1 MPSHR
6 HPEHDLGAIV
16 LVGGHSTRM
25 GTAKALLDWHGSA
38 MARRVSGILARIA
51 SPVVVVHEAGQ
62 ALPDLP
68 GTELVVDA
76 APGRGPLEG
85 MAAGMRALDGR
96 RRCAFVSGTDVPL
109 LHPAFV
115 SALAASL
122 DGHRIVTPVADGR
135 GHPLSSVYRIEVLP
149 QIETLLAGDRLRAT
163 GLLDSAGVLRLD
175 ASGLAHPESLLNV
188 NTPQEYADA
197 LAEPEPEVTLH
208 APGAEDGRRVRAA
221 TVGRMAVAMPDLAT
235 VLADGV
241 LSLNGEPIAADPG
254 TPLVEG
260 DAIVVTA

>member
-38 MARRVSGILARIA
+38 MARRISGILARIA

-62 ALPDLP
+62 TLPDLP
-68 GTELVVDA
+68 GTELVVDGN
-76 APGRGPLEG
+76 PGRGPLEG

-115 SALAASL
+115 AALAASL
-122 DGHRIVTPVADGR
+122 DGHQIVTPLADGR
-135 GHPLSSVYRIEVLP
+135 SHPLSSVYRIDVLP

-163 GLLDSAGVLRLD
+163 GLLDSAGALRLD

-188 NTPQEYADA
+188 NTPQEYAEA
-197 LAEPEPEVTLH
+197 LAEPEPEVTLRTP
-208 APGAEDGRRVRAA
+208 AAEHGRRVRAA
-221 TVGRMAVAMPDLAT
+221 TLGRVAAAVPDLAT
-235 VLADGV
+235 VLADGS
-241 LSLNGEPIAADPG
+241 LSLNGEPIAADPD